1 MIENTEPILKDVL
14 VTLLRHDNP
23 VYTEAKKLGKRT
35 YGIPEFINN
44 FKFDANSHL
53 HIPRGMRLKL
63 FELIGQFGLTAIV
76 EDQRTLIDHVN
87 YDDISGAEIK
97 YRPYQAPAI
106 DKLLTASSEGLLV
119 APPGSGKTVMG
130 LSLIPILMQTTLW
143 LTHTDRL
150 FKQSFERC
158 KALFPELTEDDVGF
172 IGGGKWKVGKIIT
185 IAMIPTLIRNLD
197 KLFELRNYF
206 GLVLIDEAHHCP
218 ASTFLSVVSMLN
230 PYYLYGLTATD
241 YRRDGL
247 EGVMLQTIGPVLARI
262 TKEDVAKFK
271 GMVEPIILY
280 CPLHYGATVNGNNI
294 SKIFK
299 ENIVFNSQRN
309 LRIKNDVVREART
322 GNFCIVTSGR
332 KIHCEILYELIKKEW
347 SKTGIATGS
356 YSKKKVDSQVE
367 AFNNNEITVL
377 ITTPEL
383 LGEGFDVDFLNRL
396 FITTPFR
403 TEGRVEQLV
412 GRIQRFHPDKKDALV
427 FDYVDENIGVL
438 ANQFY
443 SRFGKCRNNV
453 YKRLGLKIIERD

>member
-1 MIENTEPILKDVL
+1 MLKDSL
-14 VTLLRHDNP
+14 VTILRHNNP
-23 VYTEAKKLGKRT
+23 AYTEAKRLGKST
-35 YGIPEFINN
+35 YKLPEFINN
-44 FKFDANSHL
+44 FKFDSESNL

-63 FELIGQFGLTAIV
+63 FELIHQLKLPATVI
-76 EDQRTLIDHVN
+76 DQRTLIDHI
-87 YDDISGAEIK
+87 DIIDSNID
-97 YRPYQAPAI
+97 YRPYQTPAI
-106 DKLLTASSEGLLV
+106 TKLLATSSEGLLV
-119 APPGSGKTVMG
+119 APPGSGKTIMG

-158 KALFPELTEDDVGF
+158 KTLFPGLLEDDIGF
-172 IGGGKWKVGKIIT
+172 IGGGKWKVGKIVT
-185 IAMIPTLIRNLD
+185 IAMIPTLVRNLD
-197 KLFELRNYF
+197 RLVELKNYF

-218 ASTFLSVVSMLN
+218 ATTFLTVVSMLN

-247 EGVMLQTIGPVLARI
+247 ESIMLQTLGPVLSRI

-271 GMVEPIILY
+271 GMIEPTVVY
-280 CPLHYGATVNGNNI
+280 CPLNYGATVNGNNI
-294 SKIFK
+294 SKIFMD
-299 ENIVFNSQRN
+299 NIIFNSQRN
-309 LRIKNDVVREART
+309 LRIKNDVVREARA
-322 GNFCIVTSGR
+322 GSFCIVTSGR
-332 KIHCEILYELIKKEW
+332 RIHCETLYELIKKDW
-347 SKTGIATGS
+347 PKTGIATGS
-356 YSKKKVDSQVE
+356 YSKKKVDAQVE

-396 FITTPFR
+396 FIATPFR

-412 GRIQRFHPDKKDALV
+412 GRIQRFHPDKKDSFV

-443 SRFGKCRNNV
+443 SKFGKCRTNV
-453 YKRLGLKIIERD
+453 YKKLGLKIIESD